1 MLYFFGNVFSAH
13 GTTLPRNKNKWKRNG
28 HGAECTAAKG
38 GDASSSSAL
47 AKGLEVKH
55 PEMLAPVESWIQYQ
69 RFQIFFG
76 TQIFT
81 AI

>member
-13 GTTLPRNKNKWKRNG
+13 GSTLSEKKTWKRNG

-47 AKGLEVKH
+47 ARGLDFF
-55 PEMLAPVESWIQYQ
+55 LSGDAESSGILVLVPK
-69 RFQIFFG
+69 ISDILG